1 MVFWALMLTIF
12 LSAFPSWAVHLLP
25 VQLQQSPSAATAS
38 SDQRRRLSP
47 VDCILHPA
55 NIRAEGNLC
64 TNSAQVTVCSRRRRN
79 RESPAGQT
87 GSHRSPPTGL
97 RRTAFLRPLLIRR
110 LKCRRGCGR
119 L

>member
-1 MVFWALMLTIF
+1 MLSIQSLQSLLSILSILSLQSLLSILSIQSLQSIQSLPSIF
-12 LSAFPSWAVHLLP
+12 HPS
-25 VQLQQSPSAATAS
+25 
-38 SDQRRRLSP
+38 
-47 VDCILHPA
+47 
-55 NIRAEGNLC
+55 
-64 TNSAQVTVCSRRRRN
+64 SAQVTVCSRRRRN